1 MTFSAVKTAQENYL
15 KIMQG
20 LIARSVFLH
29 GTYSR
34 HNTIIVHL
42 YETLKRQRFLEQL
55 LLTSSTAQG
64 RKEVVDDTD
73 NGGDS
78 DVDDDSKSSDDD
90 RDDDNKN
97 SDDDRDDTVM
107 DKNSRLLS
115 TASHINDMISKSSDE
130 HGLVSFLII
139 HVANRK
145 RDVLLYIGQQLITP
159 IGNGVI
165 TQLRPHDCMVTCQLP
180 FGLLYA
186 HISRV
191 VGWCR
196 VICDDYIDMAGFT
209 LDTASVEWL
218 CRYCEAN
225 LIHSYTLSKQDHASI
240 QQLIAA
246 NAFDET
252 VVVNHHHHPLPPH
265 TTTTTSTAF
274 AGGGGSVGGVTK
286 ADGEDDVFNHQDE
299 MMVDELSEETDL
311 EAETNSNDTK
321 APPSQVDGPVA
332 SSSSSSSSSTDHCDP
347 ISSDTN
353 KAMIT
358 SDDSNRSLVSE
369 QLQQHHQSVVFP
381 LPIVAVTGEIPS
393 RQRVLSIMEQ
403 QIHDNYRYY
412 HAYHCTSYTDD
423 DDNYDYEYGEDD
435 DDDDDEHDDV
445 YDDDQYTVHLTAKSC

>member
-55 LLTSSTAQG
+55 LLTSSTTQV
-64 RKEVVDDTD
+64 RKELVDDTD

-78 DVDDDSKSSDDD
+78 DVDDDSKSSDDS
-90 RDDDNKN
+90 DDNNKS
-97 SDDDRDDTVM
+97 SDDDSDDAVM

-115 TASHINDMISKSSDE
+115 TASHINDMITKSSDG

-139 HVANRK
+139 HVVNRQ
-145 RDVLLYIGQQLITP
+145 RDVLLYVGQQLITP
-159 IGNGVI
+159 MGNGVI

-246 NAFDET
+246 NACDET
-252 VVVNHHHHPLPPH
+252 VVVNHHHHHPLPPH
-265 TTTTTSTAF
+265 TTTTSTAF
-274 AGGGGSVGGVTK
+274 AGGGGVIK

-332 SSSSSSSSSTDHCDP
+332 SSSSADHCDP
-347 ISSDTN
+347 ISSDTS

-358 SDDSNRSLVSE
+358 NDDSNRSLVSE
-369 QLQQHHQSVVFP
+369 QQQQHHQSVVFP

-393 RQRVLSIMEQ
+393 RQRVLSIMERQ
-403 QIHDNYRYY
+403 VHDNYRYY
-412 HAYHCTSYTDD
+412 HAYHCTSYS
-423 DDNYDYEYGEDD
+423 DDNDNYEYGEDD
-435 DDDDDEHDDV
+435 EDDDDEYDDV